1 MYSEKTMI
9 RLFWAIVFIIS
20 LCIMTLMV
28 GCSSREKQKEV
39 HIYNVD
45 SLPNTDYSIYII
57 DSCEYIVFYG
67 GSSTWGTHK
76 GNCSNPIHANN

>member
-1 MYSEKTMI
+1 MQDRKVMF
-9 RLFWAIVFIIS
+9 RLFWAIIVIAS
-20 LCIMTLMV
+20 LTIMTLMV

-39 HIYNVD
+39 NVYNVD
-45 SLPNTDYSIYII
+45 TLETEYSIYII

-76 GNCSNPIHANN
+76 GNCNNPIHNK

>member
-28 GCSSREKQKEV
+28 GCSSREKHKEV
-39 HIYNVD
+39 HTYNVD
-45 SLPNTDYSIYII
+45 SLSNTDYSIYII
-57 DSCEYIVFYG
+57 DSCEYIIFYG
-67 GSSTWGTHK
+67 GSSTWGSHK
-76 GNCSNPIHANN
+76 GDCKNPIHNK

>member
-1 MYSEKTMI
+1 MYNEKTI
-9 RLFWAIVFIIS
+9 VRLFWAIVVIIS

-28 GCSSREKQKEV
+28 SCASREKQKEV
-39 HIYNVD
+39 HTYNVD

-67 GSSTWGTHK
+67 GSSTWGSHK